1 MRISYLIF
9 LSFLFILFLFAF
21 TTYIN
26 FKRSEEVKQHSEYVE
41 NSSNIVRL
49 SSRFNRNILNMF
61 NHLRGYLISEQ
72 EYFVQAYDSSA
83 VENEQI
89 LLELRELISD
99 TSIQQESLN
108 QIIKL
113 NNQWIDEFG
122 YPLMKAKTVSTSSD
136 SSAAAYNKLYREKI
150 LTGAERDLNELLQQ
164 KFREFSNYE
173 YDRRTARIEQLSKS
187 AQRTTDLSF
196 YITILSIVVGVLV
209 AGFLAYGIST
219 RIMKMVKMADSIA
232 EGNYH
237 VYMNDK
243 GKDEISR
250 LARAL
255 NHMAKVLDH
264 NFDLLK
270 RKNAELDDY
279 AHIVS
284 HDMKGPLR
292 GIDNVISWIEEDHG
306 HELSPKVAGYLDMMK
321 GRVKRGEHL
330 IEGILSYARVGKE
343 ELHNEEVDVKTLI
356 EEISESTNTKPGIK
370 VVPHDN
376 LPVIYTERVPLMQV
390 FSNLIS
396 NAIKYHDKLKGTVRV
411 YHRDMGAYYEFFVE
425 DDGPGISRAYHDK
438 IFKIFQTL
446 HDRDSIESTGVGLAI
461 VKKILEAR
469 GENIDLKSENGKGSI
484 FSFTWTKD

>member
-1 MRISYLIF
+1 
-9 LSFLFILFLFAF
+9 
-21 TTYIN
+21 
-26 FKRSEEVKQHSEYVE
+26 
-41 NSSNIVRL
+41 
-49 SSRFNRNILNMF
+49 MF

-425 DDGPGISRAYHDK
+425 YDGPGISRAYHDK